1 MKTNSPSVSIFWANV
16 FFASTIDVLFVGI
29 DLYLIVSVYGGV
41 DSAIDDIITSNNRSS
56 LETVFA
62 FGMLGTLVTFVLVG
76 VQFFV
81 AAGIPKNTELYV
93 PGVLRLLCCFFH
105 CRHRKLGGEFWHKV
119 LQTFAVWF
127 LMVFLQL
134 IAGSVIPYLV
144 LAIVN
149 PVPSV
154 TFLALGAST
163 LFCLIVF
170 VASLIHIG
178 VQIKK
183 SSCYDKIVAV
193 VQGLVFIVFLGLVAI
208 TVIIY
213 QGVIQSGTSTGFI
226 SGIALS
232 LIPSGIIAVLG
243 VAVKFKLL
251 SDTDEDEDPEHQDES
266 LLTRATS
273 LIRHK
278 LSFRQV
284 KDKYQKDE
292 APDTSDTVPSDHPET
307 GNGVELKKPDI
318 SKENQDDKIEK
329 SDHNHTPIKK
339 NLSIS
344 EINLIEYGED
354 ETDLGNGS
362 GGKTKEPSLKDPL
375 MMTEAKSKPEPE
387 TKLDNDET
395 DSGNDSSSDKDEANF
410 KDPST
415 TNGTNSKLEQESE
428 AEVYTNETA
437 VEVVKIDF
445 TDLENEK

>member
-1 MKTNSPSVSIFWANV
+1 MKINSPSVSIFWANV
-16 FFASTIDVLFVGI
+16 FFTSTIDVLFVGI

-41 DSAIDDIITSNNRSS
+41 ESAIDEIITSNNRSS

-62 FGMLGTLVTFVLVG
+62 FGMLGTLVTFIVVG
-76 VQFFV
+76 IQFFV

-93 PGVLRLLCCFFH
+93 PGVLRLLCCFFP
-105 CRHRKLGGEFWHKV
+105 CQHRKLGRDFWHKV

-134 IAGSVIPYLV
+134 VAGSVIPYLV

-163 LFCLIVF
+163 LFCLIIF
-170 VASLIHIG
+170 VASLIHVG
-178 VQIKK
+178 VQLKT

-213 QGVIQSGTSTGFI
+213 QGVIQSGTSTGFV

-251 SDTDEDEDPEHQDES
+251 SDTDDDDDQEHQDES
-266 LLTRATS
+266 LFTRATS
-273 LIRHK
+273 LIRHR
-278 LSFRQV
+278 LSTRRV
-284 KDKYQKDE
+284 KDKYQKDK
-292 APDTSDTVPSDHPET
+292 APDTSDTAPSET
-307 GNGVELKKPDI
+307 GNGVELKKPDT
-318 SKENQDDKIEK
+318 SKESHDDNISNNEK

-344 EINLIEYGED
+344 EANLIEYGED
-354 ETDLGNGS
+354 ETDSGNS
-362 GGKTKEPSLKDPL
+362 DTKESGLKDPTTL
-375 MMTEAKSKPEPE
+375 NEVKSKPESE

-395 DSGNDSSSDKDEANF
+395 DLGTDSSSDKEEANF
-410 KDPST
+410 KDPLT
-415 TNGTNSKLEQESE
+415 TNDTNDKLEPER
-428 AEVYTNETA
+428 EVYINETA

-445 TDLENEK
+445 TDLENEN